1 MSGGSAEIESQS
13 FCEGNEGIA
22 ASSLATTGRF
32 LPGNDRASFSSFPPS
47 TSVMMSLHDE
57 SASLYAAGSL
67 SFGRRRHGRKG
78 GGRGRREREREL
90 TEFSRRLRSHPRVH
104 LPLQSLPLFTLFF
117 TTSWD
122 LFLARFLIDKE

>member
-1 MSGGSAEIESQS
+1 MCGGSAEIESQS

-78 GGRGRREREREL
+78 GGRGRRERERVDRVVKAFAF
-90 TEFSRRLRSHPRVH
+90 TSRSSPPSPESSSIH
-104 LPLQSLPLFTLFF
+104 SLLH
-117 TTSWD
+117 D
-122 LFLARFLIDKE
+122 LLGLVSRAIPYR